1 MNVLIIDTSNKDK
14 APALAAFLTP
24 LWAANVYRSKGVS
37 STYSAAP
44 DYLVQ
49 ADIDWANVIV
59 FADEFQYEVAKLR
72 FPSMAGNPLDPTGF
86 TKKVI
91 VLNIPDYYVYGATAG
106 QQTMATEAY
115 MTQAQLKLNTLLT
128 T

>member
-1 MNVLIIDTSNKDK
+1 MNVLIIDTANKDK

-37 STYSAAP
+37 STYSAGP

-49 ADIDWANVIV
+49 ADIDWADVIV
-59 FADEFQYEVAKLR
+59 FAEDVHAEMAALR
-72 FPSMAGNPLDPTGF
+72 FPAMAGNPLSPAGIS
-86 TKKVI
+86 KKVI
-91 VLNIPDYYVYGATAG
+91 ILNIPDYYVYGASAG

-115 MTQAQLKLNTLLT
+115 MTKVQLKLNTLLT
-128 T
+128 